1 MINRLE
7 RNEEALI
14 DANKALQNNERNVK
28 SIAAKGEALFSSGKF
43 EQALVQFEKGIRIH
57 KDSDMTDGLMK
68 CRQAILSS
76 LGEDGIVF
84 DKEMVSITI
93 RGIQLDMERKEKK
106 EKEKANDWKTG
117 IQKKNK
123 EKAESRPKPPR
134 RDPIL
139 KFSNLL
145 REEELFLQRLKSLE
159 NLNFGKDVKRD
170 SRWSK
175 NSQVR
180 LFCHIKGVQ

>member
-7 RNEEALI
+7 RNEEALK
-14 DANKALQNNERNVK
+14 DANQALQKNERNIK
-28 SIAAKGEALFSSGKF
+28 SIAAKAEALFSSGKF

-57 KDSDMTDGLMK
+57 RDSDMTNGLMK

-84 DKEMVSITI
+84 DKEMVKITI
-93 RGIQLDMERKEKK
+93 REIQLDMERKEKK
-106 EKEKANDWKTG
+106 KKEKSTELRTG
-117 IQKKNK
+117 IQNKNK
-123 EKAESRPKPPR
+123 EKAECKPKPSR

-145 REEELFLQRLKSLE
+145 REEELFLQRLKCLE
-159 NLNFGKDVKRD
+159 NLNFANDVKRD

-180 LFCHIKGVQ
+180 LI